1 VPTRPTGVYPDSSGG
16 WYYKARLPKDPITG
30 RHEQITR
37 RGFRTAVEA
46 GKARRE
52 LIGKVDKGELR
63 SAPTGITVSD
73 LLDLYLDGLDA
84 DQRLSEKTR
93 YDYRHSTE
101 DYVRPHLGNLRLRD
115 VTPDAILAEEER
127 GRQAASRQGPLAEHG
142 AACSVSTSRRLQIG
156 HELRHDHD
164 QPGSSNSSAS
174 SHTLDSKALEP

>member
-1 VPTRPTGVYPDSSGG
+1 VPTRPTGVYPDSSGR
-16 WYYKARLPKDPITG
+16 WYFKARLPKDPING

-63 SAPTGITVSD
+63 SAPHRITVSD
-73 LLDLYLDGLDA
+73 LLNLHLVGLDA

-101 DYVRPHLGNLRLRD
+101 DFVRPHLGNMRLRD
-115 VTPDAILAEEER
+115 VTPEAILAWQRKLTKEGGTKRKKDADGKLLPGR
-127 GRQAASRQGPLAEHG
+127 GLSPNTVRLARSPLAG
-142 AACSVSTSRRLQIG
+142 AFKLAM
-156 HELRHDHD
+156 
-164 QPGSSNSSAS
+164 SSGMITINPVA
-174 SHTLDSKALEP
+174 